1 MSEEQ
6 EERTLPEMY
15 VRNEEVVRSPDGKFV
30 KGVSGNPK
38 GRPKGK
44 RNRITELNEDM
55 ELAIRE
61 GANPEVVKSIIA
73 SMAAEAMNGNVQ
85 AAKLI
90 LDKFVPNVRSSEA
103 SEATMPEIVIKIEN
117 LTKEDLRDVPGEV
130 ITQEVPEN
138 GNEEPDS

>member
-1 MSEEQ
+1 MSTEQ

-15 VRNEEVVRSPDGKFV
+15 GRNKEVVRSPSGQFV

-38 GRPKGK
+38 GRPKGI

-90 LDKFVPNVRSSEA
+90 LDKFVPNVRSSEN
-103 SEATMPEIVIKIEN
+103 SESVTPEIVIKIEN
-117 LTKEDLRDVPGEV
+117 LTQNDVKDVPGET
-130 ITQEVPEN
+130 ITQEETK
-138 GNEEPDS
+138 